1 MAVLNVLGLE
11 LSVQSRPAATIG
23 SDTDTP
29 AW

>member
-11 LSVQSRPAATIG
+11 LSVQSRQAATIA

-29 AW
+29 EW

>member
-1 MAVLNVLGLE
+1 VLNVLGLE
-11 LSVQSRPAATIG
+11 LSVQSRPADTIA